1 VATSTDA
8 LNRVTTFEYDTKNRL
23 KKVIDPLLGETIY
36 TNDGKGN
43 LRNHTTT
50 EPDQWPLQR

>member
-1 VATSTDA
+1 MAYDA
-8 LNRVTTFEYDTKNRL
+8 KNRL
-23 KKVIDPLLGETIY
+23 KKVIGPLLGETIY

-50 EPDQWPLQR
+50 EPD